1 MGKMMTRRKP
11 HRSCR
16 SPRPA
21 FSLVELVIVVTII
34 GVLASIAV
42 PRMTGASAGAKA
54 NALQATLAGVRK
66 AIDIYYAEHGKY
78 PGYDSATGLP
88 NNGAFVNQL
97 LMYTDA
103 AGKTNATYTATYK
116 YGPYLRSPFPRN
128 PVNKLDTVF
137 VKALPGD
144 ADPAVG
150 AFGWVA
156 VLSHG
161 YFGISATDGELEDI
175 GVEGPEE
182 KTAVKGGA
190 TMAS

>member
-1 MGKMMTRRKP
+1 MIRQRPCKFRRP
-11 HRSCR
+11 ARS
-16 SPRPA
+16 A

-54 NALQATLAGVRK
+54 NALQATLANVRK
-66 AIDIYYAEHGKY
+66 TIDIYYAEHGQY

-88 NNGAFVNQL
+88 NNAAFVDQL

-103 AGKTNATYTATYK
+103 AGKTNATHGGTYK

-128 PVNKLDTVF
+128 PINKLDTVF
-137 VKALPGD
+137 VKAVPGD
-144 ADPAVG
+144 ADPADG

-161 YFGISATDGELEDI
+161 YFGISATDADLDDI
-175 GVEGPEE
+175 GIDTTAI

>member
-1 MGKMMTRRKP
+1 MVRRKLY
-11 HRSCR
+11 RSSR
-16 SPRPA
+16 RLRPA

-54 NALQATLAGVRK
+54 NALQATLASVRK

-78 PGYDSATGLP
+78 PGYDSTTGLP
-88 NNGAFVNQL
+88 NNAAFVDQL

-103 AGKTNATYTATYK
+103 AGQTNATYTATYK

-128 PVNKLDTVF
+128 PINKLDTVY
-137 VKALPGD
+137 VKAMPGD
-144 ADPAVG
+144 ADPADG
-150 AFGWVA
+150 TFGWVA

-175 GVEGPEE
+175 GIDDVEV
-182 KTAVKGGA
+182 KSVVKGGA